1 MPGSR
6 LRGGL
11 ARVRTAD
18 PKRAVFFAEIVLGL
32 RCLRAAP
39 VPVATEEPSSAIG
52 DQSLILALVR
62 APVEP
67 LSE

>member
-1 MPGSR
+1 
-6 LRGGL
+6 
-11 ARVRTAD
+11 VRTAD